1 MRTKASTKKASRA
14 RVVPPLFDVV
24 HVKALPDYRLQVRF
38 EDGTEGLVDLR
49 SFLFAA
55 NAGVFEHL
63 RDPAEFRKVRVRSG
77 AVTWPGE
84 LDLAPDAMY
93 DEIKVSARRRRR

>member
-1 MRTKASTKKASRA
+1 MRTKAFTTKTSRT

-24 HVKALPDYRLQVRF
+24 RVKPLGNYRLLVRF
-38 EDGTEGLVDLR
+38 EDGTEGQVDLK
-49 SFLFAA
+49 SFLFDG

-63 RDPAEFRKVRVRSG
+63 KDPAEFRKVRVRCG
-77 AVTWPGE
+77 AVTWPGK

-93 DEIKVSARRRRR
+93 DDIKGAARRR